1 MHTIRICRS
10 AGQHVILLQHIHSIP
25 RLIVSGGG
33 EGRGRHL
40 HAICIYLRE
49 DLGRIVNR
57 LSTLFSGVYSDI
69 GGTKTRQEPQT
80 GEWRDVTQR
89 ACCGLDCEHLC
100 LVVWA
105 RGAAWVAGE

>member
-1 MHTIRICRS
+1 MHRICRS

-33 EGRGRHL
+33 EGRHL
-40 HAICIYLRE
+40 HARYIYLRE

-57 LSTLFSGVYSDI
+57 LLTLFSGVYSDF